1 LQRGS
6 MGIVILQNLL
16 YGMIGVHDK
25 KLRETERMSKFLE
38 DVRFYGLVAL
48 SIILIAVAIVVRT
61 YDQTISLYVLAGSL
75 VIIVFM
81 SYLLYGPPATAPDS
95 RKPRKKKEEAISK
108 PKPEEPKLKPKAK
121 AKQDEKH
128 AEVHTPEVIQPK
140 VSLTELPIETIEGI
154 GEKYGALLR
163 KKGIDSVD
171 DLINADP
178 VRIAEI
184 TDVATSVAKRWIAMS
199 RFAWLDGVSE
209 EDAEAI
215 VFGTGIKTVKAL
227 ARADPA
233 TMLER
238 IKAAVGTG
246 DVRIPAGYEFTI
258 EMAKTWVE
266 SARDAA

>member
-1 LQRGS
+1 
-6 MGIVILQNLL
+6 
-16 YGMIGVHDK
+16 
-25 KLRETERMSKFLE
+25 MSKFLE

-48 SIILIAVAIVVRT
+48 SIILIAVAIIVRT
-61 YDQTISLYVLAGSL
+61 YDETISLYVLGGSL
-75 VIIVFM
+75 VIIAFM

-95 RKPRKKKEEAISK
+95 RKPRKKAVEAKS
-108 PKPEEPKLKPKAK
+108 EPKHVEESKLNHKSKL
-121 AKQDEKH
+121 KQDEKH
-128 AEVHTPEVIQPK
+128 AEVHTPEVVQPK

-154 GEKYGALLR
+154 GDKYGAMLR

-227 ARADPA
+227 SRADPA
-233 TMLER
+233 KMLEK
-238 IKAAVGTG
+238 IKEAVDSG
-246 DVRIPAGYEFTI
+246 DVRIPAGYKFTI
-258 EMAKTWVE
+258 EMAEKWVE
-266 SARDAA
+266 SARDAM

>member
-1 LQRGS
+1 
-6 MGIVILQNLL
+6 
-16 YGMIGVHDK
+16 
-25 KLRETERMSKFLE
+25 MSKFLE

-108 PKPEEPKLKPKAK
+108 PKPEEPKLKPAK

-233 TMLER
+233 TMLEK